1 MYLFNRVYNKNQVT
15 FVLQKYMIP
24 MKNSHAEDGF
34 FLLFRFLYHLFQ
46 MTMTH
51 SSFSPP
57 TSASWYT
64 EDKNKGETMTDEG
77 ECSVLG

>member
-1 MYLFNRVYNKNQVT
+1 MNHPF
-15 FVLQKYMIP
+15 F
-24 MKNSHAEDGF
+24 DGERREMDF
-34 FLLFRFLYHLFQ
+34 FFCFAFYIICQ

-51 SSFSPP
+51 SSFSPQ

-64 EDKNKGETMTDEG
+64 EDKNNGETMANEG

>member
-1 MYLFNRVYNKNQVT
+1 MRKMYFLSCYH
-15 FVLQKYMIP
+15 YMHE
-24 MKNSHAEDGF
+24 SSFFFDGERREMDF

-64 EDKNKGETMTDEG
+64 EDKNNGETMTNEG

>member
-1 MYLFNRVYNKNQVT
+1 MRKMYFLSCYNY
-15 FVLQKYMIP
+15 LHE
-24 MKNSHAEDGF
+24 SSF
-34 FLLFRFLYHLFQ
+34 FSMVKGGKWIFSSVSLSISSVQ

-51 SSFSPP
+51 SSFSSP

-64 EDKNKGETMTDEG
+64 EDKNNGETMTNEG